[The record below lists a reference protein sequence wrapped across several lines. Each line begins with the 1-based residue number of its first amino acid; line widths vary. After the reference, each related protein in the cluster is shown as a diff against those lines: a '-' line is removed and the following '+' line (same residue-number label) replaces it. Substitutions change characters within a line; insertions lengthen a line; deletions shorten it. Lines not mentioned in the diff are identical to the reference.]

1 MGSQLNGRP
10 KSLNTIGGWLMAV
23 QVFIFLNAYG
33 WIRNF
38 QLFNSLLSER
48 EKIVKEQAIP
58 DPALYSY
65 FIYYELAASIIFTV
79 FSVVI
84 IYYMF
89 KRSRLFP
96 LLFVIYV
103 ISDLLTDG
111 LVLVFFGSV
120 SESPAIIQQK
130 LIFSLV
136 ITVILVSYI
145 RFSKRVKETF
155 VK

>member
-1 MGSQLNGRP
+1 MNSEPNEKL
-10 KSLNTIGGWLMAV
+10 KSINTIGGWLMAV

-38 QLFNSLLSER
+38 QLFNSLLSEK
-48 EKIVKEQAIP
+48 EKIIQQGGIT

-89 KRSRLFP
+89 KRSKLFP
-96 LLFVIYV
+96 MLFVIY
-103 ISDLLTDG
+103 IIADLLTDG
-111 LVLVFFGSV
+111 LVLIFFGSV
-120 SESPAIIQQK
+120 SEGPAIIQQK
-130 LIFSLV
+130 AIFSLV
-136 ITVILVSYI
+136 ITIILVSYI